1 MNKIIQ
7 LPWAILGPLIRDYD
21 ITDVLLINLLP
32 LINNVHIS
40 EKSAKNA
47 IVAALKSGDTAD
59 FLPRAE
65 NPAIVV
71 HVNGTGEFAVP
82 VRLEAGVTVEHIVEL
97 ARTAAL
103 VQTPRDAAAGGGLY
117 VVYGG
122 AASGKTRW
130 LGEHCRNIWFV
141 GEPDHRAMPFREAM
155 RMLDAAATTRFETE
169 QVVGIDSF
177 KDLVY
182 AANGAA
188 TQGGVSTGFFM
199 ELAEL
204 SRRLMGTNLHVLAIV
219 NPSQEKV
226 SDALYDALV
235 GNCTGIIELKQGV
248 PQRGAERVWNAEG
261 NYYERRTLAAGEVFS
276 FLKTPQGDRPA
287 VSVGHT
293 EKGKNVVYS
302 QAVAKKL
309 SQLINKNTE
318 VIE

>member
-1 MNKIIQ
+1 MNEYVQ

-21 ITDVLLINLLP
+21 ITDVLMINLLP

-47 IVAALKSGDTAD
+47 IVAAIKSGETAE
-59 FLPRAE
+59 FLARAE

-71 HVNGTGEFAVP
+71 HVNGIGEFAVP
-82 VRLEAGVTVEHIVEL
+82 VRLEPGVTVEQILEL

-103 VQTPRDAAAGGGLY
+103 VQTPRGVAAGGGLY

-130 LGEHCRNIWFV
+130 LSEHCRNIWFV

-155 RMLDAAATTRFETE
+155 RMLNAAATTRFETK
-169 QVVGIDSF
+169 QVVGVDSF

-182 AANGAA
+182 SASGAA

-199 ELAEL
+199 DLAEL

-248 PQRGAERVWNAEG
+248 PQRGAERIWNEEG
-261 NYYERRTLAAGEVFS
+261 GYYERRVLSAGEIFS
-276 FLKTPQGDRPA
+276 FLETPQVDRPA
-287 VSVGHT
+287 VAIGHT

-302 QAVAKKL
+302 KAVATKL
-309 SQLINKNTE
+309 AQLINKNSE